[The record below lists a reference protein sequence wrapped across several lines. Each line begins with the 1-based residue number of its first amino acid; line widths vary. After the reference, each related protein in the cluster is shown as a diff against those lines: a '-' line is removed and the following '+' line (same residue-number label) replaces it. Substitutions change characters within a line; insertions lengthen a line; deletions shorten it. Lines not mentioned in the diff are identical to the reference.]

1 MSERIQGVKEK
12 VYKGVKYRSTLEA
25 DTAETLD
32 KLGIPFVYEGRK
44 ITLLEGFYSPFQK
57 KKVVGITYTPD
68 FEVGNIIIE
77 CKGFETPEWR
87 NKKKYIFKYLMD
99 KEPQTLFYQT
109 HNSCKDLL
117 LVLDNYWEQLGYAIQ
132 VTSRGTAR
140 KPSVTNVYGSV
151 AEAMEDLK
159 IKNNIGPILKSMMGD
174 REWVY
179 NYKWKLI
186 KISQLNN

>member
-25 DTAETLD
+25 DTAEALD

-57 KKVVGITYTPD
+57 KKVIGITYTPD

-87 NKKKYIFKYLMD
+87 NKKKYILKYLMEN
-99 KEPQTLFYQT
+99 EPQTLFYQT
-109 HNSCKDLL
+109 HNSSSDILL
-117 LVLDNYWEQLGYAIQ
+117 ALDSYWEQLGYVVQ
-132 VTSRGTAR
+132 VTSRPTAR
-140 KPSVTNVYGSV
+140 KPSVTGIYSSV
-151 AEAMEDLK
+151 EQAMKALNT
-159 IKNNIGPILKSMMGD
+159 KNNVGPILKSMTGD

-179 NYKWKLI
+179 KYNWKLI
-186 KISQLNN
+186 KINKSNN